1 MESII
6 LVCVC
11 VCVCV
16 CVLKDELAAHGGSQA
31 SGQIRAVAAGLR
43 HSHCNSGS
51 EPHLQPTGQ
60 LTAAPDP

>member
-43 HSHCNSGS
+43 HSHSNARAKLHGCT
-51 EPHLQPTGQ
+51 PQ
-60 LTAAPDP
+60 LTATLDP